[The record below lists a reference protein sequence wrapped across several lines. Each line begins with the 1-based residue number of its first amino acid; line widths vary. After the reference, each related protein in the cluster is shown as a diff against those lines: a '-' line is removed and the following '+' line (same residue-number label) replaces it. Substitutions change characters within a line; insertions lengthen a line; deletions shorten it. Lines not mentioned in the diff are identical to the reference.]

1 LARSAELG
9 PLTVAAAAFV
19 WRAVV
24 WLRVLALIA
33 VLASAAGSDGIHAQT
48 TSGDAAAKAKFTIT
62 IARFVQWP
70 PAAVAGDAAPIRICV
85 LHNSPALGA
94 AFAALDGQ
102 RVAGHPVT
110 VAPNPRERGDC
121 GLLFIDTSVSYGS
134 VEAIA
139 AVAGLQSLTLGT
151 VDGFLSQGGMIELA
165 NVNDTLRFDVNLRAL
180 RSARLDLSSQVLK
193 LARQVRD

>member
-1 LARSAELG
+1 M
-9 PLTVAAAAFV
+9 AAAASV
-19 WRAVV
+19 CRAAV
-24 WLRVLALIA
+24 WLRALALIA
-33 VLASAAGSDGIHAQT
+33 VLAGAPGSDHIRAQT

-70 PAAVAGDAAPIRICV
+70 PARVASDAAPIRICV

-110 VAPNPRERGDC
+110 VAANPRERGDC
-121 GLLFIDTSVSYGS
+121 GLLFVDTSVSHGS
-134 VEAIA
+134 AEAVA
-139 AVAGLQSLTLGT
+139 AVAGTQSLTLGA

-165 NVNDTLRFDVNLRAL
+165 NVNDTLRFDVNLKAL
-180 RSARLDLSSQVLK
+180 RSARFDLSSQVIK

>member
-1 LARSAELG
+1 MSA
-9 PLTVAAAAFV
+9 VASV
-19 WRAVV
+19 WRAAG
-24 WLRVLALIA
+24 WLRVLAWIA
-33 VLASAAGSDGIHAQT
+33 VLASAAGGDGIRAQT
-48 TSGDAAAKAKFTIT
+48 TSGDATAKAKFTIT

-102 RVAGHPVT
+102 RVAGHPVM
-110 VAPNPRERGDC
+110 VVPNPRERGDC
-121 GLLFIDTSVSYGS
+121 GLLFVDSSAAHGS
-134 VEAIA
+134 AE
-139 AVAGLQSLTLGT
+139 AVAGVAGMQALTLGA

-165 NVNDTLRFDVNLRAL
+165 NVNDTLRFDVNLKAL
-180 RSARLDLSSQVLK
+180 RAARLDLSSQVLK